1 MIGLFDAVKN
11 ATPLSPEARNDLIP
25 THVTLRSELN
35 ELEQKNI
42 GQADAWAFL
51 RKRNVLDENF
61 LKGLHR
67 RMFKD
72 VWRWAGDYRK
82 TETDF
87 DFSALPHLIQ
97 PGVYQIV
104 GDIRFAF
111 QHKSFERMS

>member
-1 MIGLFDAVKN
+1 MIGPFDAVKN
-11 ATPLSPEARNDLIP
+11 ATRLSPEARNDLIP

-51 RKRNVLDENF
+51 RKRNVLDGNF

-97 PGVYQIV
+97 PGV
-104 GDIRFAF
+104 
-111 QHKSFERMS
+111 